1 MKEVCKNYK
10 PEILTCPKCGSKLY
24 YRHTVSDK
32 LVYFSNGKKIR
43 IKNLGYSCPR
53 CNDHIYLS
61 QTANKL
67 CFKGY
72 TYSAKLVCLVAKLK
86 EQHLSRENIC
96 DYFFSK
102 NILISDRN
110 VDNLYH
116 KYISMYNINYL
127 EEISKAYEKMLK
139 NYNQIRLSIDL
150 ITIDDEINIIVY
162 DYFTTA
168 ILALKHFLRSDE
180 ENIYSF
186 LGSFLNSNLNITLIA
201 TIRKDNFFV
210 PMLKSLCP
218 NTTKFIAFSKF

>member
-32 LVYFSNGKKIR
+32 LVYFSNGKRIR

-168 ILALKHFLRSDE
+168 VLALKHFLRSDE